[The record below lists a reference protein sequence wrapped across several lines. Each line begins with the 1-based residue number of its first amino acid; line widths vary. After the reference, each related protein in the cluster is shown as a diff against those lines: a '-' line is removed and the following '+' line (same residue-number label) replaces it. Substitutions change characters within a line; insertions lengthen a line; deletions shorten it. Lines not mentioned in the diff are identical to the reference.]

1 MARIAW
7 RWEDP
12 TEGTVQF
19 MSLNP
24 NEGASPTFAKNLTK
38 ERTVAPGGQGALL
51 IYEGADQPSQFPFSG
66 TILTQQQFEFLQNA
80 WEKRHLLLL
89 TDDLGRIF
97 TLYLE
102 SFNPKRVRSASYPW
116 RHTYDA
122 TAIIVK
128 TGGGSD

>member
-12 TEGTVQF
+12 TEGTVEF

-24 NEGASPTFAKNLTK
+24 NEGASPTFAKTLTK
-38 ERTVAPGGQGALL
+38 ATTTAPGGQRQVL
-51 IYEGADQPSQFPFSG
+51 IYEGADPPVEFPFSG
-66 TILTQQQFEFLQNA
+66 VILTQEQFEFLQIA
-80 WEKRHLLLL
+80 WSKRHLLQL

-102 SFNPKRVRSASYPW
+102 TFTPQRIRSANYPW
-116 RHTYDA
+116 RHTYQA
-122 TAIIVK
+122 SAVIVSM
-128 TGGGSD
+128 GAP

>member
-12 TEGTVQF
+12 TEGTVEF
-19 MSLNP
+19 MSINP
-24 NEGASPTFAKNLTK
+24 NEGASPSYSKGLTK
-38 ERTVAPGGQGALL
+38 ETTTAPGGEKNIL
-51 IYEGADQPSQFPFSG
+51 IYEGADQGSDFQFSG
-66 TILTQQQFEFLQNA
+66 VILTQEQYEFLQRA
-80 WEKRHLLLL
+80 WEKRHLVLL

-102 SFNPKRVRSASYPW
+102 SFTPKRVRSKTYPW

-122 TAIIVK
+122 TAVIVK
-128 TGGGSD
+128 EGAP

>member
-24 NEGASPTFAKNLTK
+24 NEGASPTFAKQLTK
-38 ERTVAPGGQGALL
+38 ERTVAPGGQAALL
-51 IYEGADQPSQFPFSG
+51 IYEGADQPAEFPFSG

-89 TDDLGRIF
+89 TDDLGRVF

-102 SFNPKRVRSASYPW
+102 SFSPRRVRSASYPW

-122 TAIIVK
+122 TAVVVK
-128 TGGGSD
+128 MGAAP

>member
-24 NEGASPTFAKNLTK
+24 NEGASPTFSKNLTK
-38 ERTVAPGGQGALL
+38 ERTTAPGAQAGLL
-51 IYEGADQPSQFPFSG
+51 IYEGADKPAEFPFSG
-66 TILTQQQFEFLQNA
+66 SILNQEQFEFLQTA

-102 SFNPKRVRSASYPW
+102 SFNPKRVRSKSYPW

-122 TAIIVK
+122 TAIVVK
-128 TGGGSD
+128 IGGGPD